1 MTRSRLSRKQ
11 QQQMVRQTI
20 LIVVTAIAL
29 LAAFILFIAPQF
41 VRLADKFFNGVGVI
55 GESQDQVPPQ
65 TPILAAPVSA
75 TNSASLPISGVGEI
89 DSQAV
94 LVVNGERMGD
104 VEIND
109 HGEFKFEI
117 FLTEGE
123 NALAVFSV
131 DEAGNESVQ
140 TREYSVV
147 LDTQAPDIEVESPV
161 DGSAIELRKNQI
173 TDIKGTTEPQAK
185 IFINERLV
193 YAKSDGSFS
202 MSFKLEE
209 GDNKI
214 SFKVEDRGGNVS
226 EKEIAVKFRY

>member
-1 MTRSRLSRKQ
+1 
-11 QQQMVRQTI
+11 MVRQTI

-147 LDTQAPDIEVESPV
+147 LDTQAPDI
-161 DGSAIELRKNQI
+161 
-173 TDIKGTTEPQAK
+173 
-185 IFINERLV
+185 
-193 YAKSDGSFS
+193 
-202 MSFKLEE
+202 
-209 GDNKI
+209 
-214 SFKVEDRGGNVS
+214 
-226 EKEIAVKFRY
+226 